1 MPENKKQNIL
11 LLDNLLREI
20 KLIRSDIFLIN
31 NELKCIKDYIQI
43 NKREKIFKQSNT
55 PFNEKFI
62 REAEVASGW
71 WW

>member
-43 NKREKIFKQSNT
+43 NKREKIF
-55 PFNEKFI
+55 NEKFI